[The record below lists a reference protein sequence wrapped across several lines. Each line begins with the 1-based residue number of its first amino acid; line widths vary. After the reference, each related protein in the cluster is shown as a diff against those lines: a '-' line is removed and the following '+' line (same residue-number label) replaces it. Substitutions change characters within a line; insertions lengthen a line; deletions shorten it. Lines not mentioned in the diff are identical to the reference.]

1 MSAATLMGYLAR
13 RYFGPWQTLA
23 AAVGLVGLAVLV
35 AVWWRSYDESQ
46 VRTNYLWMM
55 RLGYLMTGGFL
66 VFVISLLVP
75 GLWPSSV

>member
-1 MSAATLMGYLAR
+1 MGFLAW
-13 RYFGPWQTLA
+13 RYFGPLQALA
-23 AAVGLVGLAVLV
+23 AVAGLVGLAVCV
-35 AVWWRSYDESQ
+35 AVWWRRYDERQ

-75 GLWPSSV
+75 GLWPVAVG